1 MKDILSQEEV
11 DLLLKAVESGEL
23 TTESPEQE
31 TGGVKPYDLTNQER
45 IVRGRMPGLE
55 IANER
60 FARFFRNSISDF
72 IMRFVDVSVNSM
84 ELMKFGEF
92 LKIIPYPS
100 SINIFKMDNIIK
112 GYALLI
118 LEAPLVFTLI
128 EFLFGSKN
136 SSWYKAEGRSFTKI
150 EQQII
155 IKLVSLALKDF
166 TSAWEHIAPINP
178 EYVSSEMNPHFITI
192 VTPSEIVIKIEI
204 LIEIE
209 EFKGR
214 FFFCIPYALI
224 EPVRE
229 RMYSGMQ
236 SDISTVDQRW
246 VDRLREILM
255 DSYFELTA
263 EIGSVEITLEE
274 LLNLEVGSIINL
286 GKPIDEEL
294 TIKVEDIP
302 KFKGRPGYSRGSQ
315 AVKIT
320 RVLQTEGV

>member
-11 DLLLKAVESGEL
+11 DLLLQALESGEIEA
-23 TTESPEQE
+23 ESKQE
-31 TGGVKPYDLTNQER
+31 TGGVRPYDLTNQER

-60 FARFFRNSISDF
+60 FARFFRSSLSEF
-72 IMRFVDVSVNSM
+72 IMRFVEVSVSGM

-92 LKIIPYPS
+92 LKLVPYPS
-100 SINIFKMDNIIK
+100 SINIFKMDNVLK

-118 LEAPLVFTLI
+118 FEAPLIFTLL
-128 EFLFGSKN
+128 ELLFGGKSV
-136 SSWYKAEGRSFTKI
+136 SWYRAEGRSFTKI

-155 IKLVSLALKDF
+155 VKLVSLVLRDLNN
-166 TSAWEHIAPINP
+166 AWEHIAPLNP

-204 LIEIE
+204 LVEIE
-209 EFKGR
+209 DFKGR

-229 RMYSGMQ
+229 RMYSGIQ
-236 SDISTVDQRW
+236 SDILTVDRRW
-246 VDRLREILM
+246 VDRLKEILM
-255 DSYFELTA
+255 DSYFELVA
-263 EIGSVEITLEE
+263 ELGSVEITLEE

-286 GKPIDEEL
+286 GKPVDEEVVVK
-294 TIKVEDIP
+294 IEEIP
-302 KFKGRPGYSRGSQ
+302 KFMGRPGYSRGSQ

-320 RVLQTEGV
+320 RVLETEEV